1 MNSPIKP
8 AADTSQRVTL
18 EIGHE
23 LYLEV
28 EGVQTQLRSHLVGM
42 EPGHFLILAM
52 PDTKIPGG
60 VGYKFAPGRP
70 VVVRYLHRG
79 TIFGFESLV
88 VDSINQPARLI
99 FMRCPRIIEERD
111 IRERRR
117 VDCFL
122 PVTLKIGDKDVEG
135 MVTDISETGCK
146 CRIKTTAL
154 AAEKIGA
161 DAIPATL
168 PITLGQIG
176 GAESLAVNT
185 AVRNRR
191 QDRERTELGLAF
203 QDLTD
208 EMRAKL
214 TEFISSS
221 E

>member
-1 MNSPIKP
+1 MNDPIN
-8 AADTSQRVTL
+8 TRTETGQRVTM

-23 LYLEV
+23 LYVEV

-42 EPGHFLILAM
+42 EPGRFLVLAM
-52 PDTKIPGG
+52 PETKIPGG
-60 VGYKFAPGRP
+60 VGYKFAPGKP

-79 TIFGFESLV
+79 TIFGFETLV
-88 VDSINQPARLI
+88 IDSIAQPARLI
-99 FMRCPRIIEERD
+99 FLRCPRIVEERD

-122 PVTLKIGDKDVEG
+122 PVTLKIGDKDIEG

-146 CRIKTTAL
+146 CRIKTTLL

-168 PITLGQIG
+168 PLTLGQIG
-176 GAESLAVNT
+176 GAESLAVNA

-208 EMRAKL
+208 ELRAKL
-214 TEFISSS
+214 NAFISSS